1 MSEPGEGG
9 SGVFR
14 LRNFRFY
21 VSGRFLTGIAHHVQ
35 TIGVGLYVYEATRD
49 PLALGLAG
57 LFTFLPQLLLVA
69 AGGHVADTFDRRL
82 VAAVAY
88 LVAAASSAGLFLL
101 VSANITALVPIYAMI
116 ALVGVSRVFGMP
128 ANQAMLPSLVG
139 SAHVSSAVAWTA
151 SVVQTATITG
161 PAIGGFLYLLGPRTT
176 FAVAAMFHLLAAF
189 SMWSISARA
198 KVVSPEK
205 FSWRAFTTGAGF
217 IWSHKVLLGA
227 LSLDLV
233 AVLFAGTVALLPIYA
248 TDILNVGP
256 AGLGWLRAGQAV
268 GALMMALCL
277 ARFPIRRHAGRWMF
291 IASAVFGLAIIGFG
305 LSRLFWL
312 SFFFVMVE
320 GAADM
325 VSVVIRSTLIQ
336 TDTPDTMRGRVSS
349 VNSLFIGA
357 SNSLGEFESGL
368 AASLL
373 GTVPATIIGGCLAL
387 MTTALWT
394 VLFPALRRRDRL
406 QGDEPA
412 QGEARTSAQ

>member
-1 MSEPGEGG
+1 MIDATQGRA
-9 SGVFR
+9 GVFQ

-21 VSGRFLTGIAHHVQ
+21 VIGRFLTGIAHHIQ

-82 VAAVAY
+82 VASAAY
-88 LVAAASSAGLFLL
+88 LVAAVSAAGLCVL
-101 VSANITALVPIYAMI
+101 VALGVASMPLIYGMI
-116 ALVGVSRVFGMP
+116 ALVGVARTFGMP

-139 SAHVSSAVAWTA
+139 TDHLSSAVAWSA

-161 PAIGGFLYLLGPRTT
+161 PAIGGFLYLFGPMTT
-176 FAVAAMFHLLAAF
+176 FGIAALFHLLASLAT
-189 SMWSISARA
+189 WCISARA
-198 KVVSPEK
+198 KVVSPDK
-205 FSWRAFTTGAGF
+205 FSWRAFTAGAGF

-268 GALMMALCL
+268 GALSMALVL
-277 ARFPIRRHAGRWMF
+277 AQFPIRRHAGRWMF
-291 IASAVFGLAIIGFG
+291 GASAVFGLAIIGFG

-312 SFFFVMVE
+312 SMLFVLIE

-336 TDTPDTMRGRVSS
+336 TDTPDAMRGRVSS

-387 MTTALWT
+387 LTTAVWS
-394 VLFPALRRRDRL
+394 VLFPQLRRRDQL
-406 QGDEPA
+406 QGP
-412 QGEARTSAQ
+412 ARTSAQ